1 MIELSLLVIH
11 QQCAVAVLVFI
22 HVVKGTGTQDNKVN
36 NAGV

>member
-1 MIELSLLVIH
+1 MLLKRRILF
-11 QQCAVAVLVFI
+11 QPGILVFI